1 MTQLEKLKKLLGIP
15 LEDDSKD
22 FSFQFALD
30 DAEQTIKG
38 YCHIDEIPEALNN
51 TVLKMAIDLYRNEN
65 LGEEES
71 PLGSISS
78 ISEGDTSVSYRSNAA
93 EFKDSLL
100 KDYKSKL
107 NKYRKLVW

>member
-1 MTQLEKLKKLLGIP
+1 MSQLEKLKKLLGIP

-22 FSFQFALD
+22 FSVQFALD
-30 DAEQTIKG
+30 DAEQIIKD
-38 YCHIDEIPEALNN
+38 YCHIDEVPEALNN
-51 TVLKMAIDLYRNEN
+51 TVIKMAIDSYRNEN
-65 LGEEES
+65 LGEEVS